1 MEKNYISALKDWYT
15 ATSEIEELTDAIL
28 VHSNN
33 SAVITA
39 LVYHLIDCVA
49 NREEYMA
56 FARARGFKGD
66 ANDANELIFSLKNQ
80 QKTTAV
86 VNSI

>member
-1 MEKNYISALKDWYT
+1 MEKNYISVLKDWHT
-15 ATSEIEELTDAIL
+15 AAMEVEELTDAIL
-28 VHSNN
+28 VHANN

-56 FARARGFKGD
+56 FAHARGFEGN
-66 ANDANELIFSLKNQ
+66 ANDANELLFSLKNQ
-80 QKTTAV
+80 QKINVV
-86 VNSI
+86 VNPV

>member
-1 MEKNYISALKDWYT
+1 MEKNYISALKDWHT
-15 ATSEIEELTDAIL
+15 AEIEVEELTDAIL
-28 VHSNN
+28 VHANN

-56 FARARGFKGD
+56 FARSRGFEGN
-66 ANDANELIFSLKNQ
+66 ANDANELLFSLKNQ
-80 QKTTAV
+80 QKITAI